1 MSHYTNIQNYFYF
14 EIFCCAITSGQE
26 DKRVCWEVANMQTF
40 RTFVEIRNT
49 MKRIAQLLIALCL
62 VACGTINE
70 ELPTYEES
78 SIINVGDYAP
88 DFSATTLSGEIF
100 SLSAH
105 EGDIVLLI
113 LFSHTC
119 PDCKSLF
126 DDVMLYKDDI
136 ERLGATTI
144 AVSRGGSTEDIEAYM
159 NLHGYTFDA
168 IADGEAAIYRLYAT
182 TYVPRTYLINHQGLV
197 EFTTIEYSST
207 YLPQILEQ
215 IARVVE

>member
-1 MSHYTNIQNYFYF
+1 
-14 EIFCCAITSGQE
+14 
-26 DKRVCWEVANMQTF
+26 
-40 RTFVEIRNT
+40 

-126 DDVMLYKDDI
+126 DDIMLYKDDI

-144 AVSRGGSTEDIEAYM
+144 AVSRGGSPEDIEAYM
-159 NLHGYTFDA
+159 NLHSYTFDA
-168 IADGEAAIYRLYAT
+168 IADGDAAIYRLYAT
-182 TYVPRTYLINHQGLV
+182 TYVPRTYLINRQGLV

>member
-1 MSHYTNIQNYFYF
+1 
-14 EIFCCAITSGQE
+14 
-26 DKRVCWEVANMQTF
+26 
-40 RTFVEIRNT
+40 
-49 MKRIAQLLIALCL
+49 MKKIAQLLFAVCM

-88 DFSATTLSGEIF
+88 DFSATTLSGDNF

-126 DDVMLYKDDI
+126 DDVMLYKSQI
-136 ERLGATTI
+136 EALNTTII
-144 AVSRGGSTEDIEAYM
+144 AVSRGGRAEDIETYM
-159 NLHGYTFDA
+159 NLHNYTFDA
-168 IADGEAAIYRLYAT
+168 IADGDATIYQLYAT

-197 EFTTIEYSST
+197 EFTTIEYT
-207 YLPQILEQ
+207 PTHLPQILEQ
-215 IARVVE
+215 IAKMAE

>member
-1 MSHYTNIQNYFYF
+1 M
-14 EIFCCAITSGQE
+14 
-26 DKRVCWEVANMQTF
+26 
-40 RTFVEIRNT
+40 
-49 MKRIAQLLIALCL
+49 
-62 VACGTINE
+62 
-70 ELPTYEES
+70 
-78 SIINVGDYAP
+78 
-88 DFSATTLSGEIF
+88 
-100 SLSAH
+100 
-105 EGDIVLLI
+105 LLI

-168 IADGEAAIYRLYAT
+168 IADGDAAIYRLYAT
-182 TYVPRTYLINHQGLV
+182 TYVPRTYLINRQGLV

-207 YLPQILEQ
+207 YLVRNPALARQSRKPTRRRRHREMRAFFSCMAWRGIPIL
-215 IARVVE
+215 